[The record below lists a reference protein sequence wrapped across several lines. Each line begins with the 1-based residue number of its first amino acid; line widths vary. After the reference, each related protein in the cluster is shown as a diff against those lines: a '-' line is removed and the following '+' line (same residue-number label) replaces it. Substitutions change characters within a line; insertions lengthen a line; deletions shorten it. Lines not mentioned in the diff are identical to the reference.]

1 MHNAVRC
8 FGVAAGR
15 PRIAGCCA
23 HSVAVYS
30 VDTSASCTDVIA
42 RRARRHLSSR
52 LFNSPHATFNPLYD
66 FLRTL
71 QNNGEPLMIGKR
83 LSDVE
88 AMQKA
93 LNAAEKLLL
102 RSDAQVAPRP
112 PRPSAAPQPG
122 SFLLAV
128 RGRSR
133 AAATGASVRLHL
145 TSFAVAALGWERVAR
160 LPARPATPLCLA

>member
-1 MHNAVRC
+1 VLSCRARQ
-8 FGVAAGR
+8 AGR
-15 PRIAGCCA
+15 QSGAQRAPGAERRR
-23 HSVAVYS
+23 
-30 VDTSASCTDVIA
+30 A
-42 RRARRHLSSR
+42 RRGARRSCAGQCRAPARRHLSSR

-93 LNAAEKLLL
+93 LTAAEKLLR

-112 PRPSAAPQPG
+112 PWPRASPQPTLVLMCEG
-122 SFLLAV
+122 LQLGGCTWRQVAV
-128 RGRSR
+128 SYNKI
-133 AAATGASVRLHL
+133 
-145 TSFAVAALGWERVAR
+145 
-160 LPARPATPLCLA
+160 